1 MKLVDIKFIP
11 TVAQP
16 YFSVPQPM
24 TVYHSTEELDT
35 ALAGTPYEKVESFGQ
50 FFDVMRKYE
59 IPLVYNP
66 NNRYVNVCPFNMWI
80 KTVDRF
86 VPDYA
91 DKYGKIYYKTD
102 DKGEFIPTDGAWI
115 QVFFITPTPSRFVL
129 FTSAGINTIGLT
141 KWQPTGAVRVATF
154 LQEAVPDKRQQS
166 DAYADRLQKLMNRR
180 KPDVKVIKFAMAML
194 SSDSESF
201 LDIDKAA
208 KIVYGTSIKKDD
220 RLKLLESQAFRE
232 AFMAVI
238 KTLFPTLAPAIRET
252 HDPAKLATML
262 TTMWDVA
269 ENTKDI
275 DKMLKVF
282 DKIKEV
288 GYEESTSIENNIPQ
302 LPMLGQAGTQPTAE
316 MVSLPDPSKYT
327 GLSLDEATAKA
338 LKALEEMKD
347 DLDYPDSF
355 IMLDEE
361 GEVEDERN

>member
-16 YFSVPQPM
+16 YFSIPQPM

-35 ALAGTPYEKVESFGQ
+35 ALAGTPHEKIESFGQ
-50 FFDVMRKYE
+50 FFDVMSKYKVE
-59 IPLVYNP
+59 LVYNS
-66 NNRYVNVCPFNMWI
+66 NNKYVNVCPLNVWI

-91 DKYGKIYYKTD
+91 DKYGKIYYKTT

-115 QVFFITPTPSRFVL
+115 QVFYITPTPSRFVL

-141 KWQPTGAVRVATF
+141 KWQPTGAVRVTTF
-154 LQEAVPDKRQQS
+154 LQESVPDHRTKS
-166 DAYADRLQKLMNRR
+166 GAYAEKLERILRR
-180 KPDVKVIKFAMAML
+180 KKPDVKIIKLAMALL

-208 KIVYGTSIKKDD
+208 KTVYGNSIKKDD
-220 RLKLLESQAFRE
+220 RLKLFESQAFRE

-238 KTLFPTLAPAIRET
+238 KTLFPTLAPAIREA
-252 HDPAKLATML
+252 HSPEELAKML
-262 TTMWDVA
+262 STMWNVA
-269 ENTKDI
+269 ESTKDI

-282 DKIKEV
+282 DKIKET
-288 GYEESTSIENNIPQ
+288 GYEEATSIESNIPQ
-302 LPMLGQAGTQPTAE
+302 LPMLGQAGNQQTAE

-327 GLSLDEATAKA
+327 GLADEVSDMVN
-338 LKALEEMKD
+338 KALEETRD
-347 DLDYPDSF
+347 DLDYPESF
-355 IMLDEE
+355 VMLDEE
-361 GEVEDERN
+361 EGKEDARD